1 MGLLSLGMLEGK
13 YYKLDDYKLR
23 RNISLLFISTGISH
37 IWTRLRKRGI
47 SLFRNIERP
56 TECGDSK

>member
-1 MGLLSLGMLEGK
+1 MLEGK
-13 YYKLDDYKLR
+13 YHKLDDYKLR
-23 RNISLLFISTGISH
+23 GNISLLFISTGISR